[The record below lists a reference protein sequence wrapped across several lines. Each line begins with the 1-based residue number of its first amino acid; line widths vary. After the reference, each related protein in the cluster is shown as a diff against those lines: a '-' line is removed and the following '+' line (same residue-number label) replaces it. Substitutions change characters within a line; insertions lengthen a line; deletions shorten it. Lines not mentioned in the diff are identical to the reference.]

1 MMKEE
6 LKAWSIIVIAS
17 IAANIIER
25 RGIKTIVIDGSNPRN
40 ILDAVHGKHSGTEI
54 NSKH

>member
-1 MMKEE
+1 MKEE